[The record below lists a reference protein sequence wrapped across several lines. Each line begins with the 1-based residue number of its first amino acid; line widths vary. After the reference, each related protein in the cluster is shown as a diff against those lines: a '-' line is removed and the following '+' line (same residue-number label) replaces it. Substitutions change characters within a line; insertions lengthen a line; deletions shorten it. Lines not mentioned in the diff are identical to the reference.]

1 VNQDFDLEVIFSAQ
15 IISFVVWNRMASGSG
30 SVCAST
36 DASPASHGT
45 PVGTG
50 QLAPKPPLPIVM
62 KETST
67 YPTTVGGGGGSTL
80 VIHVDK
86 NVEEPL
92 EPAAKKMREK
102 NATSKV
108 WGHFTKSIVEK
119 RETMATSRKKFGQ
132 NARSAHS
139 KLVVSPQGAQ
149 LSSRII

>member
-1 VNQDFDLEVIFSAQ
+1 VNQEFDLQIIFSAQ

-50 QLAPKPPLPIVM
+50 QSAPKPSLPTVM

-67 YPTTVGGGGGSTL
+67 NPTTVVGGGGLAL

-102 NATSKV
+102 KDTLEA
-108 WGHFTKSIVEK
+108 WEHFTKSIVEK
-119 RETMATSRKKFGQ
+119 GR
-132 NARSAHS
+132 
-139 KLVVSPQGAQ
+139 
-149 LSSRII
+149 